1 MYEVYTTCIPDDACE
16 LTHGP
21 STHPQILS
29 QTLEQLQMNISSS
42 MVVGART
49 WRKICQ
55 TTLVSYGISE
65 ACAVPLL
72 MIGRLGDGVHQV
84 KVAQAAGMESPSL
97 VRLLDQLC
105 SSGYVCRT
113 EDIHDRR
120 AKALSLTARGR
131 ELVQAVEQ
139 QLVRL
144 RREVLATID
153 PDDLEAAL
161 RVLRAFEGFLN
172 GFFTGMPPARDWF
185 YGVRTFAA
193 SMIALYIAMLMQ
205 MPRPYWAMATVYIV
219 SSPFVGPTSS
229 KALYRAVGTFMG
241 AAAAVFFVPMFVQ
254 TPYVLVVVIAL
265 WTGILLFLSLH
276 LRTANSY
283 ALMLAGYTLPLIAL
297 PVVDNPLAVWDV
309 AEARTEEI
317 FLGIAVAAVVGA
329 MFWPRR
335 LAPVFDDSVSKWFA
349 DAQVYSQRF
358 LSRNVQPEEISTLRG
373 GMVATFNTLELM
385 IGQLPHEGSRPQ
397 TVRNTKELRGRMIH
411 LLPVIDALDD
421 AVYALEHRAPE
432 LLERFTPLLTAAN
445 EWLASTQKDAP
456 LERWR
461 VLRDQ
466 IEALQPD
473 ADALDD
479 RHQLLFSNALYR
491 LGEWVDLWQDC
502 RSLQAAIQCESQD
515 SWRAVYRHWRLGR
528 LTPFLDRGLMFYS
541 AFSTVTAIIVA
552 SVLWILLGWTDGGS
566 AVILAAVA
574 CSFFASMDDPAP
586 QIYRFFFWT
595 AMSVLFASLYL
606 FLVLP
611 NLHDFPMLVLAF
623 SVPFIC
629 IGTLTVQPRF
639 YLGMLLTLVNTS
651 SFISIQGAYDA
662 DFLAFANSN
671 LAGPVGLL
679 FAFVWTLIARP
690 FGAELAA
697 KRLTRFSWRDIDT
710 GIALREVRV
719 ALNLLDLLAY
729 SPRILGVPRVLLN
742 QVVEGVGGYFKACLK
757 AGERL
762 PAPSGL
768 LMTLDRTRRAL
779 NGQGLQGED
788 ETRLHLLHALSGLR
802 LALLPGVEFLG
813 GTEMEAPL
821 PDGAPL

>member
-1 MYEVYTTCIPDDACE
+1 
-16 LTHGP
+16 
-21 STHPQILS
+21 
-29 QTLEQLQMNISSS
+29 
-42 MVVGART
+42 
-49 WRKICQ
+49 
-55 TTLVSYGISE
+55 
-65 ACAVPLL
+65 
-72 MIGRLGDGVHQV
+72 
-84 KVAQAAGMESPSL
+84 
-97 VRLLDQLC
+97 
-105 SSGYVCRT
+105 
-113 EDIHDRR
+113 
-120 AKALSLTARGR
+120 
-131 ELVQAVEQ
+131 
-139 QLVRL
+139 
-144 RREVLATID
+144 
-153 PDDLEAAL
+153 
-161 RVLRAFEGFLN
+161 
-172 GFFTGMPPARDWF
+172 MPPARDWV

-229 KALYRAVGTFMG
+229 KALYRAIGTFLG
-241 AAAAVFFVPMFVQ
+241 AMAAVFFVPMFVQ
-254 TPYVLVVVIAL
+254 TPYLLAIVIAL

-317 FLGIAVAAVVGA
+317 FLGIVVAAVVGA

-335 LAPVFDDSVSKWFA
+335 LAPVFDASVSKWFA
-349 DAQVYSQRF
+349 DATLYSQRF
-358 LSRNVQPEEISTLRG
+358 LTRNVQPEEVASLRG

-385 IGQLPHEGSRPQ
+385 IGQLPHEGARPQ

-411 LLPVIDALDD
+411 LLPVVDALDD
-421 AVYALEHRAPE
+421 ALYALERRTPE
-432 LLERFTPLLTAAN
+432 LVDTFAPLLTAAS
-445 EWLASTQKDAP
+445 EWLESTANDASV
-456 LERWR
+456 ERWR
-461 VLRDQ
+461 ALRDQ
-466 IEALQPD
+466 LEALQPD

-491 LGEWVDLWQDC
+491 LGEWIDLWQDC
-502 RSLQAAIQCESQD
+502 RSLQAAIQCESQAP
-515 SWRAVYRHWRLGR
+515 WRAVYRHWRLGR
-528 LTPFLDRGLMFYS
+528 LTPFLDRGLMLYS
-541 AFSTVTAIIVA
+541 AFSTVSAIIVA
-552 SVLWILLGWTDGGS
+552 SVLWILLGWADGGS

-606 FLVLP
+606 FLILP

-623 SVPFIC
+623 AVPFIC
-629 IGTLTVQPRF
+629 VGTLTVQPRF
-639 YLGMLLTLVNTS
+639 YLGMLLTIVNTS

-662 DFLAFANSN
+662 DFLSFANAN

-697 KRLTRFSWRDIDT
+697 KRLTRFSWRDIVSLTEPATLAEHRRLGVQMLDRLMQHLPRLAMT
-710 GIALREVRV
+710 GQDSGVALRELRV

-729 SPRILGVPRVLLN
+729 APRVLGVPRVLLD
-742 QVVEGVGGYFKACLK
+742 QVVAEVGAYFKACLK

-762 PAPSGL
+762 PTPSGL

-779 NGQGLQGED
+779 NGQGLQDAG

-802 LALLPGVEFLG
+802 LALLPGVEFVG
-813 GTEMEAPL
+813 SGEMQAPL

>member
-1 MYEVYTTCIPDDACE
+1 M
-16 LTHGP
+16 
-21 STHPQILS
+21 
-29 QTLEQLQMNISSS
+29 
-42 MVVGART
+42 
-49 WRKICQ
+49 
-55 TTLVSYGISE
+55 
-65 ACAVPLL
+65 
-72 MIGRLGDGVHQV
+72 
-84 KVAQAAGMESPSL
+84 
-97 VRLLDQLC
+97 
-105 SSGYVCRT
+105 
-113 EDIHDRR
+113 
-120 AKALSLTARGR
+120 
-131 ELVQAVEQ
+131 
-139 QLVRL
+139 
-144 RREVLATID
+144 
-153 PDDLEAAL
+153 
-161 RVLRAFEGFLN
+161 N
-172 GFFTGMPPARDWF
+172 GFFSGMPPARDWF

-229 KALYRAVGTFMG
+229 KALYRAVGTLMG

-297 PVVDNPLAVWDV
+297 PVVDNPLGVWDV

-358 LSRNVQPEEISTLRG
+358 LTRNVQPEEVSTLRG

-385 IGQLPHEGSRPQ
+385 IGQLPHEGARPQ

-411 LLPVIDALDD
+411 LLPVVDALDD
-421 AVYALEHRAPE
+421 ALYALERRTPE
-432 LLERFTPLLTAAN
+432 LVGRFTPLLDATV
-445 EWLASTQKDAP
+445 EWLENTQKDAP
-456 LERWR
+456 VERWR
-461 VLRDQ
+461 ALRDQ

-473 ADALDD
+473 AEALDD

-491 LGEWVDLWQDC
+491 LGEWIDLWQDC

-515 SWRAVYRHWRLGR
+515 NWRAVYRHWRLGR
-528 LTPFLDRGLMFYS
+528 LTPFIDRGLMFYS
-541 AFSTVTAIIVA
+541 AFSTVTAIVVA

-574 CSFFASMDDPAP
+574 CSFFAAMDDPAP

-595 AMSVLFASLYL
+595 AMSVLLASLYL

-623 SVPFIC
+623 AIPFIC

-671 LAGPVGLL
+671 LAGPMGLL

-690 FGAELAA
+690 FGAEYAA
-697 KRLTRFSWRDIDT
+697 KRLTRFSWRDIVGLTEPATLAEHRQMGVRLLDRLMQHLPRLAMTGQDT

-762 PAPSGL
+762 PAPGGL
-768 LMTLDRTRRAL
+768 LMTMDRTRRAL

-802 LALLPGVEFLG
+802 LALLPGVEFVG
-813 GTEMEAPL
+813 GPELDAPL

>member
-1 MYEVYTTCIPDDACE
+1 
-16 LTHGP
+16 
-21 STHPQILS
+21 LS
-29 QTLEQLQMNISSS
+29 
-42 MVVGART
+42 
-49 WRKICQ
+49 
-55 TTLVSYGISE
+55 
-65 ACAVPLL
+65 
-72 MIGRLGDGVHQV
+72 
-84 KVAQAAGMESPSL
+84 
-97 VRLLDQLC
+97 
-105 SSGYVCRT
+105 
-113 EDIHDRR
+113 
-120 AKALSLTARGR
+120 
-131 ELVQAVEQ
+131 
-139 QLVRL
+139 
-144 RREVLATID
+144 
-153 PDDLEAAL
+153 
-161 RVLRAFEGFLN
+161 
-172 GFFTGMPPARDWF
+172 GFFTGVPPARDWF

-193 SMIALYIAMLMQ
+193 SMIALYIALLMQ

-229 KALYRAVGTFMG
+229 KALYRAVGTLLG
-241 AAAAVFFVPMFVQ
+241 AAAAVLFVPMFVQ
-254 TPYVLVVVIAL
+254 SPYVLVLVIAL
-265 WTGILLFLSLH
+265 WTGILLFLSMH
-276 LRTANSY
+276 LRTANNY

-335 LAPVFDDSVSKWFA
+335 LAPVFNDSVSKWFA
-349 DAQVYSQRF
+349 DASTYSLRF
-358 LSRNVQPEEISTLRG
+358 LSRNVQPEEIGALRSS
-373 GMVATFNTLELM
+373 MVATFNTLELM
-385 IGQLPHEGSRPQ
+385 IGQLPHEGARPQ

-421 AVYALEHRAPE
+421 ALYALERRTPE
-432 LLERFTPLLTAAN
+432 LVDRFAPLLAATTQ
-445 EWLASTQKDAP
+445 WLEHKDAD
-456 LERWR
+456 LGRWQA
-461 VLRDQ
+461 LKDQ
-466 IEALQPD
+466 LEALQPS
-473 ADALDD
+473 AEALND
-479 RHQLLFSNALYR
+479 RKQLLFSNALYR
-491 LGEWVDLWQDC
+491 LGEWIDLWQDC
-502 RSLQAAIQCESQD
+502 RSLQYAIQCESQD
-515 SWRAVYRHWRLGR
+515 SWHAVYRHWRLGR
-528 LTPFLDRGLMFYS
+528 LSPFLDRGLMLYS
-541 AFSTVTAIIVA
+541 AASTVTAIIVA
-552 SVLWILLGWTDGGS
+552 SLLWILLGWTDGGA

-629 IGTLTVQPRF
+629 IGTLTVKPQF

-662 DFLAFANSN
+662 DFLSFVNSN

-697 KRLTRFSWRDIDT
+697 KRLTRFSWRDIVSLTEPATLAEHRQLGVQVLDRLMQHLPRLAITGQDT

-729 SPRILGVPRVLLN
+729 TPRVLGYPQVLLH
-742 QVVEGVGGYFKACLK
+742 QVVAEVGEYFKACLK

-762 PAPSGL
+762 PAPSAL
-768 LMTLDRTRRAL
+768 LMSMDRTRRAL
-779 NGQGLQGED
+779 NQECDED
-788 ETRLHLLHALSGLR
+788 ARFQLLHALSGLR
-802 LALLPGVEFLG
+802 LALLPGVEFVG
-813 GTEMEAPL
+813 SGEVEEPL
-821 PDGAPL
+821 PHGIDGAPL